1 MANLKRS
8 VSSANAKAVTVLLV
22 AQAAG
27 VVREHWQGLD
37 PHDRKRLTEL
47 LKTSKG
53 RPTALTPD
61 QRSELTKIL
70 QRLELPKLGRSLAPL
85 AAKRATK
92 SRNPLRRV

>member
-8 VSSANAKAVTVLLV
+8 VSSVNAKAVAVLV
-22 AQAAG
+22 AAQAVG
-27 VVREHWQGLD
+27 VVREHWQSLD
-37 PHDRKRLTEL
+37 PHDRRRLAEL

-61 QRSELTKIL
+61 QRSEFGKIL
-70 QRLELPKLGRSLAPL
+70 QRLELTRLGRDLAPL